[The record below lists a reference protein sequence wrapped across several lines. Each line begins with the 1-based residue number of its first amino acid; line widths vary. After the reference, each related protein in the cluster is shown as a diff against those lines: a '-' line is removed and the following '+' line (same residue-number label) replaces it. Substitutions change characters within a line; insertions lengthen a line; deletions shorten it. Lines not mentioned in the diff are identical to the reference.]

1 MKTIK
6 DFKYWLKGYLDEAKK
21 NNFTMDKI
29 IDDIATQ
36 VEQLTDELNINKIE
50 KIVKKEIDKIP
61 YKPFEFDKDIP
72 NPYNN
77 IVTMY
82 GCNPSPFK
90 FNDGH
95 TSITSTNYNS
105 DNDKNNIE

>member
-21 NNFTMDKI
+21 NNFSINQI
-29 IDDIATQ
+29 IDDIADQ
-36 VEQLTDELNINKIE
+36 VEQITDDLNINKIE
-50 KIVKKEIDKIP
+50 KLVKKEIDKIP
-61 YKPFEFDKDIP
+61 FKPFDFDRDIP

-82 GCNPSPFK
+82 GCQINPFK
-90 FNDGH
+90 FNNEQ
-95 TSITSTNYNS
+95 TSTTGADYS
-105 DNDKNNIE
+105 NDSNKNNIK